1 MPQNKPDNSFAFTK
15 KPLLSLLQKEGVSNQ
30 FLTIF
35 ESHTFCNVL
44 DRLIFFCRTV
54 KVPFFDVYFFSR
66 FENKPFEVDK

>member
-35 ESHTFCNVL
+35 ESNVL

-54 KVPFFDVYFFSR
+54 KVPFLEVYFFSR
-66 FENKPFEVDK
+66 FEKKPFEVDK